1 MLVKN
6 LFFAGAYTKGMPEIV
21 ETLKKLNFMVHNFI
35 RRCEV
40 LWSNSQD
47 IKKMMTKAT
56 LELRIDVN

>member
-6 LFFAGAYTKGMPEIV
+6 LFFAGAYTIGKPEIV
-21 ETLKKLNFMVHNFI
+21 ETLKKLNFLVDNFI

-40 LWSNSQD
+40 LWFKLAGYQKND
-47 IKKMMTKAT
+47 DKAT